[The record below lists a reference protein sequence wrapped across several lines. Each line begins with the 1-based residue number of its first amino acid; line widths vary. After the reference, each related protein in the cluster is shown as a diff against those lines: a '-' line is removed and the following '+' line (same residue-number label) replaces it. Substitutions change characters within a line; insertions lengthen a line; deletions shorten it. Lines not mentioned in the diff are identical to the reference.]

1 VNTEWRKRAFE
12 GFERATELPMLAL
25 SLAIIPL
32 LVVPWV
38 VDLPKT
44 LNTTFVVVDWSIWA
58 AFALELAI
66 KTYLVER
73 RGDYLVRHWFDVVIV
88 AVPFLRPL
96 RVVRSAR
103 ALRLLRLTRVGAFG
117 VRGAVT
123 LRTLMGRH
131 GLQYSLLIG
140 LVLFLA
146 SAGAVTWLERD
157 SGGPIG
163 DFGTALW
170 WAVSTVTTVGY
181 GDAYPITPEGKGV
194 AAFLM
199 LVGIVLFSV
208 VTANVAALLVESE
221 MKEEDTTMADL
232 VTEMRHLREELA
244 ALRAEGSGLRAAGSS
259 ESTA

>member
-1 VNTEWRKRAFE
+1 MDTEWRKRALEAF
-12 GFERATELPMLAL
+12 GRATELPMLAL

-38 VDLPKT
+38 ADLPKT
-44 LNTTFVVVDWSIWA
+44 LDTTFVVLDWSIWA
-58 AFALELAI
+58 AFALELAV

-73 RGDYLVRHWFDVVIV
+73 RRDYLVRHWFDVVIV

-103 ALRLLRLTRVGAFG
+103 ALRLLRLTRLGAFA
-117 VRGAVT
+117 VRGGVT

-157 SGGPIG
+157 GGGPIG

-181 GDAYPITPEGKGV
+181 GDAYPVTPEAKGV
-194 AAFLM
+194 AVLLM

-208 VTANVAALLVESE
+208 VTANVAALLVETDRE
-221 MKEEDTTMADL
+221 AQDVTMADL
-232 VTEMRHLREELA
+232 MTELRHLREEVA
-244 ALRAEGSGLRAAGSS
+244 ALRAEGSRP
-259 ESTA
+259 T

>member
-1 VNTEWRKRAFE
+1 MNTEWRKRAFE
-12 GFERATELPMLAL
+12 AFERATELPMLAL

-32 LVVPWV
+32 LVVPWLA
-38 VDLPKT
+38 DLPKT
-44 LNTTFVVVDWSIWA
+44 LDTTFVVLDWSIWA
-58 AFALELAI
+58 AFALELAV

-73 RGDYLVRHWFDVVIV
+73 RRHYLVRHWFDVLIV
-88 AVPFLRPL
+88 GLPFLRPL

-103 ALRLLRLTRVGAFG
+103 ALRLLRLTRVGAFAT
-117 VRGAVT
+117 RGGVT

-131 GLQYSLLIG
+131 GLQYTLLMG

-146 SAGAVTWLERD
+146 SAGAVTFLERG

-194 AAFLM
+194 AVFLM
-199 LVGIVLFSV
+199 LVGIALFSV
-208 VTANVAALLVESE
+208 VTANVAALLVET
-221 MKEEDTTMADL
+221 DRQAQDATMANL
-232 VTEMRHLREELA
+232 LTEMRHLREELA
-244 ALRAEGSGLRAAGSS
+244 ALRAEGSRPS
-259 ESTA
+259 